1 MVIAFN
7 VAQWE
12 HNIYLK
18 IHDIKLPR
26 RPWLHYTL
34 CECKHVGQWSILF
47 VVLLTL
53 GKHFNDLIISL
64 RGEVCNLKTSIIPP
78 LFIKVNM
85 PSQKSEQSCICLL
98 GVSILPLFKRKLSIR
113 FWTVQK
119 VCHLLFITFFSFTI
133 VFSVHLQLTISDYP
147 FSISKLSPSIRKLSL
162 CLIFANETV

>member
-7 VAQWE
+7 VAQCE

-98 GVSILPLFKRKLSIR
+98 RVSILPLFKRKLSIR

-147 FSISKLSPSIRKLSL
+147 FSISKLSLSIRKLSL

>member
-98 GVSILPLFKRKLSIR
+98 GISILPLFKRKLSIR

-133 VFSVHLQLTISDYP
+133 AFSVHLQLTISDYP
-147 FSISKLSPSIRKLSL
+147 FSISKLSLSIRKLSL

>member
-98 GVSILPLFKRKLSIR
+98 GVSILPLFKRKCVI
-113 FWTVQK
+113 
-119 VCHLLFITFFSFTI
+119 C
-133 VFSVHLQLTISDYP
+133 Y
-147 FSISKLSPSIRKLSL
+147 LSL
-162 CLIFANETV
+162 SFLLPLYFRSIFNWRFLITPLVSPNFPYLFGSYLYVWFLQMKLYKIQWQKKRKW

>member
-47 VVLLTL
+47 VVLLTS